1 MSIVECVSA
10 GGPYLHCDAMDAA
23 GLPLLGVVPE
33 DAQVMLAA
41 NRGEPLILMARYG
54 AARAY
59 LNIARRL
66 TGMRVPLMPIR

>member
-1 MSIVECVSA
+1 
-10 GGPYLHCDAMDAA
+10 
-23 GLPLLGVVPE
+23 
-33 DAQVMLAA
+33 MLAA